1 MASSPVMPPAR
12 HIPYQ
17 KSGWG
22 AALLTVVGTVTVFLT
37 AFAIH
42 RATYR
47 EPTDVM
53 MHQRGDQPAAH
64 GETGH
69 AAPSGAPGGPHGAT
83 PAPGAPATG
92 TPGTTH

>member
-1 MASSPVMPPAR
+1 MASSPVLPPAR

-17 KSGWG
+17 KGGWG
-22 AALLTVVGTVTVFLT
+22 AALLTVIATAAVFLS

-53 MHQRGDQPAAH
+53 MRQRGDQPAAH
-64 GETGH
+64 AEAGR
-69 AAPSGAPGGPHGAT
+69 A
-83 PAPGAPATG
+83 APGAPAAG